1 MTTILIATLLALS
14 VAVAAIW
21 WLAATLAVANQLIAA
36 QRRGIAL
43 REQAIEQQQRRI
55 DLLVTH
61 NGALEDRNAM
71 LERVQRRNLYNAVVS
86 MPVLDGPRVLGRMEQ
101 HSLN

>member
-1 MTTILIATLLALS
+1 MTTILIATLLALA
-14 VAVAAIW
+14 VAVATIW
-21 WLAATLAVANQLIAA
+21 HLAATLAVANQLIAA

-61 NGALEDRNAM
+61 NGALADRNAM
-71 LERVQRRNLYNAVVS
+71 LERVQRRNPYNAVVVT
-86 MPVLDGPRVLGRMEQ
+86 PVMQGPQLLGKAREVD
-101 HSLN
+101 LN